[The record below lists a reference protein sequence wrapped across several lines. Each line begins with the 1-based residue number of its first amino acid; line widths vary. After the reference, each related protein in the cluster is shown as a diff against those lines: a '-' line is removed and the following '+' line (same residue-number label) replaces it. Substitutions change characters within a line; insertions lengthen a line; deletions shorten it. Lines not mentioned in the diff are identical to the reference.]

1 MGLIFYSQHQ
11 KLTYSGGKD
20 RELHTLLEE
29 QWITFIKVIHK
40 YTLKF
45 RMCIPLSLEIW
56 TLRPY
61 KNKNKGL

>member
-29 QWITFIKVIHK
+29 Q
-40 YTLKF
+40 
-45 RMCIPLSLEIW
+45 
-56 TLRPY
+56 
-61 KNKNKGL
+61 